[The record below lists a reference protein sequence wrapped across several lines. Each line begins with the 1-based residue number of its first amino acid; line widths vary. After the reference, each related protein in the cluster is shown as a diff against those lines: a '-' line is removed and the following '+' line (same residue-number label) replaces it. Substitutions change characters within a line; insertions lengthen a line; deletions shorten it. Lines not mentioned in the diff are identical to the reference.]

1 MLPSPSLFS
10 DPLPCSLSDSIQL
23 YHLLTCSRPH
33 SSVPCPSCQSSPLLF
48 YSVISCLVLFNFI
61 LFSIV
66 LSYSLFVLFC
76 SRLFCPIP
84 FCSTLFFPFIS
95 CCLLFSLILSWSVLF
110 SPGIYYS
117 LLFSPILSCSLLF
130 SPGLSYFLL
139 PALPVSLFSSF
150 VSSIL
155 SCYRPLSPVLFS
167 PLLSSSHLSS
177 ILLSSPIQVLS
188 NAVLTTH
195 ASIKLVLTETD
206 HKSHEV
212 GTTFSSRCNILR
224 KFPTVSVW
232 LLEHLTCKFLR
243 FYRSDYIH
251 CECRLLTPLFA
262 EYIHVHRAYM

>member
-1 MLPSPSLFS
+1 MF
-10 DPLPCSLSDSIQL
+10 
-23 YHLLTCSRPH
+23 
-33 SSVPCPSCQSSPLLF
+33 SSVLAYSALFPSALHCSFLL
-48 YSVISCLVLFNFI
+48 YLVVF
-61 LFSIV
+61 
-66 LSYSLFVLFC
+66 
-76 SRLFCPIP
+76 
-84 FCSTLFFPFIS
+84 
-95 CCLLFSLILSWSVLF
+95 
-110 SPGIYYS
+110 
-117 LLFSPILSCSLLF
+117 CSLLF
-130 SPGLSYFLL
+130 SPGLYYSLLVSTTLSWSLLFSNDLFYSLLFSPVLSYSL
-139 PALPVSLFSSF
+139 LFSSILSWPLLF
-150 VSSIL
+150 SPTRPACKPIFSSFGSSLL

-177 ILLSSPIQVLS
+177 TLLSSPIQVLS

-243 FYRSDYIH
+243 FYRSDYVH
-251 CECRLLTPLFA
+251 CKCRLLTPLFA